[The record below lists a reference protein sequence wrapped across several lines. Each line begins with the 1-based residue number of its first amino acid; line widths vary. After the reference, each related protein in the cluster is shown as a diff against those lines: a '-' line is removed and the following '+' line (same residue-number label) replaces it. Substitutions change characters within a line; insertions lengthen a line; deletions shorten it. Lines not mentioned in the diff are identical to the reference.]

1 MHFSDFFVNL
11 INGLAGHSNTLDT
24 IMILISKTTPYI
36 LMIITLTIY
45 FLGLFKGNDK
55 LKLTAVNTV
64 IKTFVAIII
73 SQVIGQIIPLSRPF
87 VNNEN
92 IKLLYPHEANASFP
106 SDHSLGCMS
115 IAFGLSR
122 YNSKFNKLY
131 IGLAILTGFSR
142 IYVGHHYPLDVLGGF
157 IIAIVVGRLYD
168 RCASNVMENIYLK
181 IERLLKIDKIK
192 KTC

>member
-168 RCASNVMENIYLK
+168 IYASNVMENIYLK

>member
-36 LMIITLTIY
+36 LMIITLIIY

-168 RCASNVMENIYLK
+168 RYASNVMENIYLK

>member
-181 IERLLKIDKIK
+181 IEGLLKIYKIK

>member
-36 LMIITLTIY
+36 LMIITLIIY

-73 SQVIGQIIPLSRPF
+73 SQVIGQIIPLPRPF

-115 IAFGLSR
+115 IAFSLSR